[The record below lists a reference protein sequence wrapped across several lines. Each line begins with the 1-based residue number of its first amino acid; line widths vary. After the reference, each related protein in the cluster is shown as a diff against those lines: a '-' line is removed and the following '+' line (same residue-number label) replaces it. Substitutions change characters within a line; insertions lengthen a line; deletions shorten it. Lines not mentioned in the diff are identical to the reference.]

1 MKNRKRLPL
10 ILSLAATALAGCS
23 NLSYY
28 AQSADGHLQ
37 LLAAR
42 QSVEKLAKDPKQP
55 ETLRTQMAT
64 ARDIRQFA
72 VDELGLPDNKSYKS
86 YVDVGRD
93 FVTVAVFAAPEFSL
107 IPEVACFPVFG
118 CVPYKAHFSIDAARK
133 ERDALAAQGFDTH
146 VTGVT
151 AYSTLGW
158 SADPLLNTMFRAGN
172 ESHLPAVVFHEL
184 AHQQVYIPN
193 DSAFNEAFA
202 VAVERTGVEKWF
214 RAQGNTKALRDY
226 ALSEQRNN
234 DFRDL
239 LDATR
244 AALTD
249 IYEGQGDEAQKRAA
263 KQTAFDRLRAD
274 YQKLRNGKWNGYAGY
289 DGWFEGEINN
299 AKIGATAVYSDLVP
313 DFLNL
318 FDACDGD
325 YSRFYAAV
333 EALGKVD
340 KADRLD
346 ALRVGACR

>member
-1 MKNRKRLPL
+1 MNKL
-10 ILSLAATALAGCS
+10 IRTSLVVFSLALQGCTG
-23 NLSYY
+23 LGYY
-28 AQSADGHLQ
+28 AQSANGHLK
-37 LLAAR
+37 LLTAR
-42 QSVEKLAKDPKQP
+42 QSVEKLATDPKQP
-55 ETLRTQMAT
+55 DELRAQMAT

-118 CVPYKAHFSIDAARK
+118 CVPYKAHFSINAARK

-158 SADPLLNTMFRAGN
+158 SADPLLNTMFRADN
-172 ESHLPAVVFHEL
+172 DSHLPAVVFHEL

-214 RAQGNTKALRDY
+214 AAQGNTKALRDY
-226 ALSEQRNN
+226 AMSEQRNN

-244 AALTD
+244 AHLNEV
-249 IYEGQGDEAQKRAA
+249 YQGEGDEVQKRAA
-263 KQTAFDRLRAD
+263 KQAAFDRLRAD
-274 YQKLRNGKWNGYAGY
+274 YQTLRNGKWNGYAGY

-313 DFLNL
+313 DFLKL
-318 FDACDGD
+318 FDACDGN
-325 YSRFYAAV
+325 YPGFYAAV
-333 EALGKVD
+333 EALGKVE

-346 ALRVGACR
+346 ALRVGACG